1 MCISYSYYVNF
12 IENLVYFYYKEQ
24 NNTAVFKSV
33 FLRLCEMKD
42 SLKSFTISE
51 DSLPN
56 FPPYTKK
63 KIYLLLSRIFS
74 YLGSPVPKHVRR
86 ERVPF

>member
-56 FPPYTKK
+56 FPPHTKK